1 MFFYVFST
9 MQKHKN
15 AYCNSIEN
23 MSSLEKSN
31 SSTIY
36 DTALEIKAFI
46 HGSLGVVKNIE
57 FKIVAYLPRFFMLVF
72 VKFYASIYRILLY
85 SAL

>member
-23 MSSLEKSN
+23 MSSLE
-31 SSTIY
+31 
-36 DTALEIKAFI
+36 IKAFI
-46 HGSLGVVKNIE
+46 HIH
-57 FKIVAYLPRFFMLVF
+57 
-72 VKFYASIYRILLY
+72 
-85 SAL
+85 

>member
-1 MFFYVFST
+1 MSSIHEPIIFVYVSDVFYVFST

-46 HGSLGVVKNIE
+46 HIH
-57 FKIVAYLPRFFMLVF
+57 
-72 VKFYASIYRILLY
+72 
-85 SAL
+85 

>member
-1 MFFYVFST
+1 MMFFYVFST
-9 MQKHKN
+9 LQKHKN

-46 HGSLGVVKNIE
+46 HIH
-57 FKIVAYLPRFFMLVF
+57 
-72 VKFYASIYRILLY
+72 
-85 SAL
+85 